1 MVAVL
6 VVAAGCGGSD
16 ERAATEAAEAPEAA
30 EGPAVESVVELASL
44 DVITERFEADRGKPR
59 LLLILSPT

>member
-1 MVAVL
+1 MLAAV

-16 ERAATEAAEAPEAA
+16 EVTSAPA
-30 EGPAVESVVELASL
+30 EGTVVEGTVVEGIVELASL
-44 DVITERFEADRGKPR
+44 DPITQRFDADRGKPR

>member
-1 MVAVL
+1 MLAAV

-16 ERAATEAAEAPEAA
+16 SGTSAPAA
-30 EGPAVESVVELASL
+30 VVVKLASL
-44 DVITERFEADRGKPR
+44 DPITERFEADRGKPR

>member
-1 MVAVL
+1 MLATV

-16 ERAATEAAEAPEAA
+16 EVTSAPA
-30 EGPAVESVVELASL
+30 EGPVVEDVVELASL
-44 DVITERFEADRGKPR
+44 DPIRQRFDADRGKPR

>member
-1 MVAVL
+1 MLAAV

-16 ERAATEAAEAPEAA
+16 SETSAPATRPAKEA
-30 EGPAVESVVELASL
+30 VVEVAGLETVAQ
-44 DVITERFEADRGKPR
+44 RFDADRGKPR

>member
-1 MVAVL
+1 MLAAV

-16 ERAATEAAEAPEAA
+16 EVTSAPAP
-30 EGPAVESVVELASL
+30 GTVVEDVVELASL
-44 DVITERFEADRGKPR
+44 DPIAQRFEADRGKPR

>member
-1 MVAVL
+1 MLAAV

-16 ERAATEAAEAPEAA
+16 EVTSAPA
-30 EGPAVESVVELASL
+30 EGTVVEGVVELASL
-44 DVITERFEADRGKPR
+44 DPITQRFDADRGKPR

>member
-1 MVAVL
+1 MRALLTMLAAV

-16 ERAATEAAEAPEAA
+16 SGTSAPAT
-30 EGPAVESVVELASL
+30 GPAGEEVVELASL
-44 DVITERFEADRGKPR
+44 DPITQRFDADRGKPR